1 MYKRL
6 ASTITLVMILALIIT
21 GCTSQASNIG
31 LAREKDQKSIGTDFV
46 VAEVGSYDSADTAVV
61 LSVAADIGY
70 VTFMN
75 IATGKQYT
83 LSYDGTTY
91 VKDKYEGSMSM
102 SQIEPGDIVDI
113 TFLKSKKKLASVQ
126 ISPQSWEFNSIENY
140 NLGGLNKT
148 ATIGSNTYS
157 LPDDVVVLSGGKR
170 SEVMDVVNKD
180 VLTINGIGHKIC
192 SIKVEKGHG
201 YLRLTN
207 DQALVGGWIEV
218 GNAVVTQITENM
230 MLTVPEGSYEVC
242 ISNGNASTVKNV
254 VIERDREVVLNVG
267 ELDIVQD
274 KLGKIV
280 FSVDPADATVTIDGK
295 TVDIS
300 KEVELSYGIHHVKLE
315 AEGYKNMAK
324 YIQVGS
330 EYASLSFTME
340 LEDEVDLTDQDNDSG
355 ESDDEDNDV
364 QSATT
369 ENQVYIDAPV
379 GVEVYLDGRYI
390 GISPVNFKKVAGS
403 HTIALRKSGYQSKSY
418 TIYLYNDGED
428 ITYSFTDLEKETSG
442 SSSNGNTSSKSTRTS
457 EESTST
463 PMESVSS
470 RTSTTSSSE
479 STVSG
484 NDNNEDE
491 SSVNGNDT
499 NKNESSDK

>member
-6 ASTITLVMILALIIT
+6 ASSITLVTILALIIT
-21 GCTSQASNIG
+21 GCTSQASNVG
-31 LAREKDQKSIGTDFV
+31 LAREKDQKSVGTDFV
-46 VAEVGSYDSADTAVV
+46 VTQVGSYDSADTAVV
-61 LSVAADIGY
+61 LSVATDIGY

-91 VKDKYEGSMSM
+91 VKDKYEGTMSM

-113 TFLKSKKKLASVQ
+113 TFLKSKKRLASVQ
-126 ISPQSWEFNSIENY
+126 ISPQSWEFDSVENY
-140 NLGGLNKT
+140 NLGGINKT

-157 LPDDVVVLSGGKR
+157 LPDDVVVLSEGKR

-180 VLTINGIGHKIC
+180 VLTISGIDHKIC

-242 ISNGNASTVKNV
+242 ISNGNASVTKNV
-254 VIERDREVVLNVG
+254 VIERNKEVVLNVG

-280 FSVDPADATVTIDGK
+280 FSVDPVDATVTIDGK
-295 TVDIS
+295 AVDIS

-315 AEGYKNMAK
+315 AEGYKTMAK

-330 EYASLSFTME
+330 EYASLSFSME
-340 LEDEVDLTDQDNDSG
+340 LEDTVNPEDEDNDSG
-355 ESDDEDNDV
+355 ENNNKNDGDNTDNDV
-364 QSATT
+364 QSASK

-379 GVEVYLDGRYI
+379 GVEVYLDGNYM
-390 GISPVNFKKVAGS
+390 GICPVNFKKVTGS
-403 HTIALRKSGYQSKSY
+403 HTITLRKSGYQAKSY

-428 ITYSFTDLEKETSG
+428 ITYSFTNLEKENSG
-442 SSSNGNTSSKSTRTS
+442 SSSNSNTSSDSSKNKSK
-457 EESTST
+457 ESTS
-463 PMESVSS
+463 MSRESTSS
-470 RTSTTSSSE
+470 RTSRTSSSE

-484 NDNNEDE
+484 NDNNE
-491 SSVNGNDT
+491 
-499 NKNESSDK
+499 NEGSDK

>member
-6 ASTITLVMILALIIT
+6 TSIITLVMILTLIIT

-31 LAREKDQKSIGTDFV
+31 LARENDQKSVGTNFV
-46 VAEVGSYDSADTAVV
+46 VAQVGSYDSADTAVV

-102 SQIEPGDIVDI
+102 SQIEPGDVVDI
-113 TFLKSKKKLASVQ
+113 TFLKSKKRLASVQ
-126 ISPQSWEFNSIENY
+126 ISPQSWEFSNIENY

-157 LPDDVVVLSGGKR
+157 LPDDVVVISEGKR

-180 VLTINGIGHKIC
+180 VLTISGIDHKIC

-207 DQALVGGWIEV
+207 DQALSGGWIEV

-230 MLTVPEGSYEVC
+230 MLTVPEGSYEVS

-280 FSVDPADATVTIDGK
+280 FSVDPVDAEVTIDGK

-330 EYASLSFTME
+330 EYASLSFSME
-340 LEDEVDLTDQDNDSG
+340 LEDEVNTEDQDSDSG
-355 ESDDEDNDV
+355 EKNDGGDTEEDSDV
-364 QSATT
+364 QSAVSK
-369 ENQVYIDAPV
+369 NQVYIDSPV
-379 GVEVYLDGRYI
+379 GAEVYLDGNYM
-390 GISPVNFKKVAGS
+390 GICPVNFAKVTGS

-418 TIYLYNDGED
+418 TIYLYNDGQD
-428 ITYSFTDLEKETSG
+428 ITYSFTNLEKEDTG
-442 SSSNGNTSSKSTRTS
+442 SPSSNTSSKSTQ
-457 EESTST
+457 STS
-463 PMESVSS
+463 S
-470 RTSTTSSSE
+470 RSTSMLNDTTSSDSSKTSSSD

-484 NDNNEDE
+484 NE
-491 SSVNGNDT
+491 SNGD
-499 NKNESSDK
+499 KEESAN